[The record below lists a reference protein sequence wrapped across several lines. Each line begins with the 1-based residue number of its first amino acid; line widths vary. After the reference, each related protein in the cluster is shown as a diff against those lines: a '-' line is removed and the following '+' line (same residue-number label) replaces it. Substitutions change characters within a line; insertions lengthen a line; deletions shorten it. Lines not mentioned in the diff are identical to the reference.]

1 MYNFDPDDPQTSLY
15 IVFQQFINPERNP
28 ESFDVEALIT
38 LAHSMYKES
47 GMQIHRSL
55 GKGEIYDG
63 TEQVIEF
70 REGSPFAN
78 SEPFVEYS

>member
-1 MYNFDPDDPQTSLY
+1 
-15 IVFQQFINPERNP
+15 
-28 ESFDVEALIT
+28 
-38 LAHSMYKES
+38 MYKES

-63 TEQVIEF
+63 SEQVIEF

-78 SEPFVEYS
+78 SEPFIEYS